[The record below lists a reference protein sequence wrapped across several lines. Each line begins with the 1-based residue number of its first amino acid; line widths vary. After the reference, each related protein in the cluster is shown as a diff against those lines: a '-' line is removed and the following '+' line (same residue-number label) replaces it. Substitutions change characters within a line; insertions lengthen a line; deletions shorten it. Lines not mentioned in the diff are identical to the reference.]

1 MSAEQDAFWM
11 DELIQHV
18 STPRFVRVSLAP
30 GRNNARHTAKYT
42 HVYVLLNTV
51 NVQGLGLIVST
62 SAPPFFYFVRLRN
75 KIIFELVNS
84 TQMSMTCCAD
94 SSGRFMC
101 ELLLLVRSHSHFFRS
116 QGRRNQTDGVFFFLN
131 FCGTIGPT
139 DTAAFGQQEHSR
151 VGACTLLSQAVS
163 FNAAPE
169 LSVSS
174 ASVGHPEHLDRSFFT
189 GHLKKI
195 ANGSEPTRFQTRS
208 IPVSLRGWLVVG
220 SSTRPIRFMIVSA
233 IIGGARVRYVRQCRS
248 LGAPQRRDS
257 RYWVVPCED
266 DDPCESEASR
276 PKALGGADP

>member
-116 QGRRNQTDGVFFFLN
+116 QGRRNQTDGVFFF
-131 FCGTIGPT
+131 F
-139 DTAAFGQQEHSR
+139 FE
-151 VGACTLLSQAVS
+151 LLR
-163 FNAAPE
+163 NHRTH
-169 LSVSS
+169 
-174 ASVGHPEHLDRSFFT
+174 GHC
-189 GHLKKI
+189 
-195 ANGSEPTRFQTRS
+195 
-208 IPVSLRGWLVVG
+208 
-220 SSTRPIRFMIVSA
+220 
-233 IIGGARVRYVRQCRS
+233 RVRAAGALPCWSLHAVVAGRKLQCCPRAFRE
-248 LGAPQRRDS
+248 LG
-257 RYWVVPCED
+257 
-266 DDPCESEASR
+266 
-276 PKALGGADP
+276 LGGAPGAP